1 MLNLFMVR
9 GIVTKEMSEKI
20 ACKNQA
26 QVAKVSKKALA
37 NNDNIKVADDKLK
50 SQILNQLAQ
59 IRGNFIEDFCIYEFE
74 TSKIMAKISENQLQ
88 ISNSIWGNYISQR
101 SENLLKYIENLEIHM
116 AILQK
121 VKDLIST
128 VKKYEPMRNF
138 LVHGKVL
145 TVRMSKNS
153 TAHITFALY
162 SQKKKNMIEEAEYS
176 LDALKEAVKEISKA
190 ASGLIPLATKVSP
203 FQIISQKTL

>member
-1 MLNLFMVR
+1 MVR